1 MQAYIPEFIL
11 AGLAMLMLLAE
22 TFCKKTPKF
31 VFGLIGAAG
40 ALAMLPFYMGGL
52 YDNVYII
59 LALVAT
65 AVTLLLSVDFRAVIN
80 LSSND
85 SKSQDG
91 TGEFYILPL
100 LACVG
105 ITSLCKASNLVEL
118 FVSLEVLTLSSF
130 IMVGYFRRNLGSTE
144 AGIKYLI
151 LGAVSTGFLVFGLAW
166 YFGVTGT
173 FIYDGAI
180 VSHALAGQTAPAMYL
195 ALAML
200 LLGTAFKIGAVPMQL
215 WIPDVYQGAPTPVT
229 AFLSVA
235 SKVAGFALLSIIL
248 APFAAQPPVEFVIAL
263 MAAATLLV
271 GNLGAI
277 PQTNL
282 KRMMGYSSIAQAG
295 FILPLFIGT
304 VDGRLAPNAPF
315 YLAVY
320 LVMTF
325 GAFFALAMIRIQR
338 GSEEISAFRGLGKT
352 NPRLALAITIMFAS
366 LAGVPLTAGFFAKMI
381 SFVHVINTGL
391 YLGWMLPVMII
402 CAASGFY
409 YYFKVIRSMYWDKPA
424 EDADPVQVPVISG
437 VMLAA
442 FSIFIVLG
450 GLMPLF
456 MNPIR

>member
-11 AGLAMLMLLAE
+11 AGLAMLLLLAE

-31 VFGLIGAAG
+31 IFGLIGAAG
-40 ALAMLPFYMGGL
+40 TLAMLPFYMEGL
-52 YDNVYII
+52 YDNIYII

-118 FVSLEVLTLSSF
+118 FV
-130 IMVGYFRRNLGSTE
+130 
-144 AGIKYLI
+144 
-151 LGAVSTGFLVFGLAW
+151 FGLAW
-166 YFGVTGT
+166 YFGITGT
-173 FIYDGAI
+173 FIYNETI

-235 SKVAGFALLSIIL
+235 SKVAGFALLGIIL
-248 APFAAQPPVEFVIAL
+248 APFAVLPPVEFVVAL

-304 VDGRLAPNAPF
+304 VDGQLAPNAPF

-352 NPRLALAITIMFAS
+352 NPRLALAVTIMFAS

-391 YLGWMLPVMII
+391 YLGWMLPVMIV

-424 EDADPVQVPVISG
+424 ENAEPVQVPAISG

-456 MNPIR
+456 LNPIR

>member
-11 AGLAMLMLLAE
+11 AGLAMLMPLAE

-180 VSHALAGQTAPAMYL
+180 V
-195 ALAML
+195 
-200 LLGTAFKIGAVPMQL
+200 
-215 WIPDVYQGAPTPVT
+215 
-229 AFLSVA
+229 LS
-235 SKVAGFALLSIIL
+235 LIHI
-248 APFAAQPPVEFVIAL
+248 
-263 MAAATLLV
+263 
-271 GNLGAI
+271 
-277 PQTNL
+277 
-282 KRMMGYSSIAQAG
+282 
-295 FILPLFIGT
+295 
-304 VDGRLAPNAPF
+304 
-315 YLAVY
+315 
-320 LVMTF
+320 
-325 GAFFALAMIRIQR
+325 
-338 GSEEISAFRGLGKT
+338 
-352 NPRLALAITIMFAS
+352 
-366 LAGVPLTAGFFAKMI
+366 
-381 SFVHVINTGL
+381 
-391 YLGWMLPVMII
+391 
-402 CAASGFY
+402 
-409 YYFKVIRSMYWDKPA
+409 
-424 EDADPVQVPVISG
+424 
-437 VMLAA
+437 
-442 FSIFIVLG
+442 
-450 GLMPLF
+450 
-456 MNPIR
+456 